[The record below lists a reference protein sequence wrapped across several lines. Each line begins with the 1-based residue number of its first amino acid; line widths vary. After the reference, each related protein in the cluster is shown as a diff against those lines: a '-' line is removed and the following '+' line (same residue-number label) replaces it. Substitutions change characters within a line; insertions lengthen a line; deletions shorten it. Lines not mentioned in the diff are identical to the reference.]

1 MQVKDKI
8 MKIMIEHLKL
18 NPDKINPE
26 ARFIQD
32 LGISSMTLWEMLMVM
47 EDEFNIEVPEEDVRK
62 IRTIRGAIEYIEGRV
77 GTTTAD

>member
-1 MQVKDKI
+1 MLVKDKV

-26 ARFIQD
+26 ARFLQD

-62 IRTIRGAIEYIEGRV
+62 IRTIRSAIEYIEARV
-77 GTTTAD
+77 GTETKG

>member
-1 MQVKDKI
+1 MLVKDKV

-26 ARFIQD
+26 ARFLQD

-77 GTTTAD
+77 GTEIAG

>member
-1 MQVKDKI
+1 MQVKEKV

-18 NPDKINPE
+18 NPAKINPE

-47 EDEFNIEVPEEDVRK
+47 EDEFNIEVPEEDVKK

-77 GTTTAD
+77 GAKTMA